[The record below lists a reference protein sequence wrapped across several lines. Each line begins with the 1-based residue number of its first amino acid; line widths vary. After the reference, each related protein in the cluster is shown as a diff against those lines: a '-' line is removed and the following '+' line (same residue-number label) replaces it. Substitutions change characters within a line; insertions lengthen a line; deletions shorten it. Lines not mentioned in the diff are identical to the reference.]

1 MCETQDLQSA
11 LFVNG
16 IESFRKRDMRPI
28 CSASNFGSTKESFYL
43 TERTVVLYKT
53 NGRAIMKE
61 IEITTATASRVARGE
76 RTRQQILESA
86 VDIASAE
93 GLEGLTI
100 GRLAQELEMS
110 KSGLFAHFGSKEE
123 LQIATIEMARDI
135 FVREIV
141 DPSAAFGVGVVRL
154 QAMLEMWLS
163 YVERNIFKGGC
174 FFAAAAAEFDSRPG
188 AVRDLIMKLCRA
200 WLNMI
205 EGEVRQ
211 AQRLGHIHESIDA
224 TQLAFELHALAHGA
238 NWAYQLFS
246 DKRAFARAREGIGRS
261 LQESSTPEGSQLL
274 QSSAGRVRKPA
285 TKRTK

>member
-1 MCETQDLQSA
+1 MGLTCFASGTIKSPEAVPKKIHSA
-11 LFVNG
+11 EPQRYSGFH
-16 IESFRKRDMRPI
+16 
-28 CSASNFGSTKESFYL
+28 L

-53 NGRAIMKE
+53 NGRAIQKIHFGVNVKE
-61 IEITTATASRVARGE
+61 IAITKAAVNRVARGE
-76 RTRQQILESA
+76 RTRLQILEVA

-100 GRLAQELEMS
+100 GRLAQELQMS

-141 DPSAAFGVGVVRL
+141 DPSSEFGRGIGRL

-188 AVRDLIMKLCRA
+188 AVRDLIMKLCRS

-211 AQRLGHIHESIDA
+211 SQTLGHINESIDA
-224 TQLAFELHALAHGA
+224 TQLAFELHALAQGA

-246 DKRAFARAREGIGRS
+246 DKRAFARAREGIKRS
-261 LQESSTPEGSQLL
+261 LQQSSLPAGQQLL
-274 QSSAGRVRKPA
+274 QSSVGRAGKSASRRAK
-285 TKRTK
+285 